1 MITLLY
7 PHACRKP
14 AVGIYSKPGLHSKSV
29 VSFTLAHN
37 KIVNCSCFM
46 CAYRDDIEMRSNAAY
61 GTVESQYEE
70 VSVPDDKLRD
80 GSIYD

>member
-1 MITLLY
+1 
-7 PHACRKP
+7 
-14 AVGIYSKPGLHSKSV
+14 
-29 VSFTLAHN
+29 
-37 KIVNCSCFM
+37 M